1 LPGRFAAWVL
11 LLPVVLGS
19 LSACRRSQPAAAPKV
34 VASPAARF
42 FCPMHPSYTA
52 NKAGECPICGMNLVP
67 APEQDKQPP
76 RVGRAS
82 VTLAPD
88 VRRRLGVRT
97 DVIRKVHLYRQ
108 IRTLGRVTAAGHG
121 RAPSVATEVY
131 ETDMPLLSL
140 GMPAQL
146 MISYL
151 PSKAWRAHVTEIAQA
166 IDDKTRTLALRL
178 EAEDTDNVLRSGM
191 VAEVILKSDLGLGLM
206 VPDTAVIF
214 SGSRRFVF
222 VEGPDGQLDPRE
234 LRLGPD
240 VGYGFQVLSGA
251 AEGERVV
258 TSSNFLIDSE
268 SSLHGAAALLAPE
281 GKDGR

>member
-1 LPGRFAAWVL
+1 MAG
-11 LLPVVLGS
+11 
-19 LSACRRSQPAAAPKV
+19 CRRAEPQAAPRAA
-34 VASPAARF
+34 ASPAAKF

-52 NKAGECPICGMNLVP
+52 TNPGQCPICGMNLVP
-67 APEQDKQPP
+67 APDQSDRQPT

-82 VTLAPD
+82 VSVTPE
-88 VRRRLGVRT
+88 VRRMLGVRT
-97 DVIRKVHLYRQ
+97 DVIRKAHLYRQ
-108 IRTLGRVTAAGHG
+108 IRTLGRVTAAGRG
-121 RAPSVATEVY
+121 RVPSVATEVY
-131 ETDMPLLSL
+131 ETDMPSLSL

-151 PSKAWRAHVTEIAQA
+151 PSKAWRAHVTDISST
-166 IDDKTRTLALRL
+166 IDDKTRSLALRL
-178 EAEDTDNVLRSGM
+178 EAEDPDNLLRSGM

-222 VEGPDGQLDPRE
+222 VESADGQFDPRE

-240 VGYGFQVLSGA
+240 VGYGFQVLNGA

-258 TSSNFLIDSE
+258 TSANFLIDSE
-268 SSLHGAAALLAPE
+268 SSLRGAAALLAP
-281 GKDGR
+281 GAKDGR